1 MSASNTVNGKAFEF
15 ACLLVIR
22 RQALAAGKEVVLNDA
37 ADQFRTAYNALKS
50 LDPKTKE
57 RYMLAAKSG
66 VKTIVGL
73 EPRLL
78 SGDSTLYLEIA
89 ADSAGANG
97 DVRDVV
103 CVRAHDYDGRWEI
116 GLSCKHNHA
125 ALKHPRITEDMDF
138 GTDWIGT
145 RCSTEFFA
153 TMRQILQPLGKA
165 GANRVEW
172 SQIEDKFPAYYIP
185 ILEAY
190 LNEIKRMCAAD
201 PGTPKKLLEYF
212 FGRNDFYK
220 VIMDEGRKT
229 TQVEGFNMSG
239 TLNRNYKQIRPVT
252 SVPRITY
259 PTRLIEA
266 VRKSDTTI
274 NLTFDG
280 GWAVSMR
287 LHNKDRIAKPT
298 SLAWDVNLIGLPP
311 KIYVNTRGWG
321 E

>member
-15 ACLLVIR
+15 ACLLEIR
-22 RQALAAGKEVVLNDA
+22 RQALAAGKEVVLNDHE
-37 ADQFRTAYNALKS
+37 DQFRTAYNALNS
-50 LDPKTKE
+50 LDDNTRT
-57 RYMLAAKSG
+57 RYKLAAKSG
-66 VKTIVGL
+66 INTIAGL

-78 SGDSTLYLEIA
+78 NGDGRLYLAIA
-89 ADSAGANG
+89 SDAAGVNG

-103 CVRAHDYDGRWEI
+103 CVRSQDYDGRWEI

-125 ALKHPRITEDMDF
+125 ALKHPRITEEMDF

-145 RCSTEFFA
+145 KCSMEFFSA
-153 TMRQILQPLGKA
+153 MRPIIQPLITA

-172 SQIEDKFPAYYIP
+172 TQIQDKFASYYIP

-190 LNEIKRMCAAD
+190 LQEIKRMCAAD
-201 PGTPKKLLEYF
+201 SETPKKLLEYF

-229 TQVEGFNMSG
+229 TQIEGFNMSG
-239 TLNRNYKQIRPVT
+239 TLNRNYKQNRPTAAVA
-252 SVPRITY
+252 RITY

-266 VRKSDTTI
+266 VRKSNTTI
-274 NLTFDG
+274 VLTFDG

-287 LHNKDRIAKPT
+287 LHNKDKIAKPT
-298 SLAWDVNLIGLPP
+298 SLAWDVNLEGLPP
-311 KIYVNTRGWG
+311 KTYVNIKGWN